1 MASLETEPRDTRAR
15 SNMAPTGHK
24 KTKLAP
30 TFCFLDEMESFVLNT
45 PAHVSLEGSRGDP
58 PAVPGCS
65 SPWGQAP

>member
-30 TFCFLDEMESFVLNT
+30 TFCFLDEME
-45 PAHVSLEGSRGDP
+45 
-58 PAVPGCS
+58 
-65 SPWGQAP
+65 